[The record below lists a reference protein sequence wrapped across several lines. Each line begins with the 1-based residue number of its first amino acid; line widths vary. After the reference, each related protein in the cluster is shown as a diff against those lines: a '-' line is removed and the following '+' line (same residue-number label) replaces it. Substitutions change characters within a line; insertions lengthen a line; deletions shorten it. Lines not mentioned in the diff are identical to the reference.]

1 MSFDEFKSKIKRY
14 AAKAKINAGNIVF
27 STDEGI
33 HTARYSDVTMTGGTA
48 NNTVKIT
55 WGHKGHD
62 VSPVYGRRRESI
74 VTM

>member
-1 MSFDEFKSKIKRY
+1 MDFDEFKSKIKHY

-27 STDEGI
+27 ATNNGV
-33 HTARYSDVTMTGGTA
+33 HTARYGDVIMTGGTA
-48 NNTVKIT
+48 NNAVKIT

-74 VTM
+74 VAM